1 MATVDITPSPRV
13 LRMLGQIDFAPWQC
27 LAELIDNSIDA
38 FIDHSRQG
46 NGAVDPKIYID
57 VPNERDL
64 KAGNGALFVRDNGT
78 GMSLETLQDA
88 VRAGYSG
95 NDPVEKMGLFGMGFN
110 ISTARMGRRTEV
122 WTTRVDD
129 PDWTGLVI
137 DFDQLERQK
146 TFSAPIQQR
155 PKTAQEIED
164 RCHGTEIKI
173 TRLEADRV
181 MSLIKG
187 VGKRRTRDKLG
198 KIYGRVMHR
207 LDIKINYAGD
217 TVTPT
222 KHCAWNSSRFV
233 ETKAFGKV
241 PARIEIDE
249 TLDNR
254 KFCSTC
260 WVWLADNEKECPAC
274 GHSENVV
281 KRTRKLKGWLGI
293 QRYFDKE
300 RFGIDLIRNGR
311 VIQELDKS
319 FFTYVGEDG
328 DSLLE
333 YPIDATHWGGR
344 IVGELEIDFVR
355 VSHQKDSFDKLDPEW
370 RKVVN
375 LVRGNSPIQ
384 PQIAQRMNLAQNIS
398 PLAKL
403 FTGYRKGAAGLAS
416 LVPGTPDGAGLNA
429 GLVKEYVEKF
439 YEGDPAYQDDEK
451 WYELV
456 LQAERARRG
465 GGSGADDFAG
475 GLPMGGDDAGNSDS
489 GAAPIEPTSDTEIG
503 EEAPSPDIRLA
514 EPDLALSRTYEVP
527 ELPGDI
533 IIKVEA
539 FRHKEDIGGHPY
551 RIIPKGFGLQFDY
564 NSRSP
569 FFEDN
574 VLQPSDYLIIDIAQ
588 QATAV
593 SSQTIRDYPVSYI
606 GRLLSDKY
614 FPSNSGDISQA
625 ARSATALLDQLRR
638 HFDETL
644 VEVAPINLGEISS
657 RELENIRR
665 VAFRSES
672 MNNAQADECIAKGE
686 FARFV
691 SEEYLKDIVERWPAT
706 VMDGT
711 FFDRPFAPLSTDQRT
726 ETVTQLVECLKDVIW
741 LVEDGASA
749 LNKDRDWRLRLTRAL
764 ASLRLLESWAQ

>member
-1 MATVDITPSPRV
+1 
-13 LRMLGQIDFAPWQC
+13 
-27 LAELIDNSIDA
+27 
-38 FIDHSRQG
+38 
-46 NGAVDPKIYID
+46 
-57 VPNERDL
+57 
-64 KAGNGALFVRDNGT
+64 
-78 GMSLETLQDA
+78 
-88 VRAGYSG
+88 
-95 NDPVEKMGLFGMGFN
+95 
-110 ISTARMGRRTEV
+110 
-122 WTTRVDD
+122 
-129 PDWTGLVI
+129 
-137 DFDQLERQK
+137 
-146 TFSAPIQQR
+146 
-155 PKTAQEIED
+155 
-164 RCHGTEIKI
+164 
-173 TRLEADRV
+173 
-181 MSLIKG
+181 
-187 VGKRRTRDKLG
+187 
-198 KIYGRVMHR
+198 
-207 LDIKINYAGD
+207 
-217 TVTPT
+217 
-222 KHCAWNSSRFV
+222 
-233 ETKAFGKV
+233 
-241 PARIEIDE
+241 
-249 TLDNR
+249 
-254 KFCSTC
+254 
-260 WVWLADNEKECPAC
+260 
-274 GHSENVV
+274 
-281 KRTRKLKGWLGI
+281 
-293 QRYFDKE
+293 
-300 RFGIDLIRNGR
+300 
-311 VIQELDKS
+311 
-319 FFTYVGEDG
+319 
-328 DSLLE
+328 
-333 YPIDATHWGGR
+333 
-344 IVGELEIDFVR
+344 
-355 VSHQKDSFDKLDPEW
+355 LDPEW

-439 YEGDPAYQDDEK
+439 YAGDPAYQDDEK

-475 GLPMGGDDAGNSDS
+475 GLPMGGDDAGTSDS
-489 GAAPIEPTSDTEIG
+489 DAASTEPTSDAEIG
-503 EEAPSPDIRLA
+503 KEKPTTDTTPS
-514 EPDLALSRTYEVP
+514 EPDLTLSRTYEVP

-533 IIKVEA
+533 VIKVEA
-539 FRHKEDIGGHPY
+539 FRHQADIAGHPY
-551 RIIPKGFGLQFDY
+551 RIVPKGFGLQFDY

-606 GRLLSDKY
+606 GRLLRDKY
-614 FPSNSGDISQA
+614 FPSDSGDISQA
-625 ARSATALLDQLRR
+625 ARAAAALLGELRR

-644 VEVAPINLGEISS
+644 TEVAPINLDEISS

-691 SEEYLKDIVERWPAT
+691 SEEYLKDIVERWPAI
-706 VMDGT
+706 VMDGN
-711 FFDRPFAPLSTDQRT
+711 FFERPFAQLATDQRT